1 MGYAEDFVNYTSFLK
16 AFSECIISDMRNT
29 MSLDEK
35 VEDILNLCT
44 TMAVQIQKST
54 DEIKELRSDVT
65 ELRSDVTE
73 LRSDV
78 RRLENRMETL
88 EHRMEKLKKGQKR
101 IDERLAIMTDQIAG
115 NHSHTKSIEER
126 LMINDQR
133 IQHLKHLKDRIFPA
147 LAEAV

>member
-1 MGYAEDFVNYTSFLK
+1 MT
-16 AFSECIISDMRNT
+16 
-29 MSLDEK
+29 LDEK
-35 VEDILNLCT
+35 VEAILSLCT
-44 TMAVQIQKST
+44 TMAVQIQKNT

-78 RRLENRMETL
+78 RRLGNRMESL
-88 EHRMEKLKKGQKR
+88 EHRMESLEKGQKR

-115 NHSHTKSIEER
+115 NHSRTKSIEER

-133 IQHLKHLKDRIFPA
+133 IQRLEDRIFPA

>member
-16 AFSECIISDMRNT
+16 AFSECIISDGRNT
-29 MSLDEK
+29 MTLDEK
-35 VEDILNLCT
+35 VEAILNLCT
-44 TMAVQIQKST
+44 TMAVQIQKNT
-54 DEIKELRSDVT
+54 DEIK

-88 EHRMEKLKKGQKR
+88 EYRMETLEKGQKR

-115 NHSHTKSIEER
+115 NQSRTKSIEER

-133 IQHLKHLKDRIFPA
+133 IQRLEDRIFPA

>member
-1 MGYAEDFVNYTSFLK
+1 
-16 AFSECIISDMRNT
+16 

-44 TMAVQIQKST
+44 TMAVQIQKNT

-65 ELRSDVTE
+65 ELRG
-73 LRSDV
+73 DV

-101 IDERLAIMTDQIAG
+101 IDERLAIMTNQIAG
-115 NHSHTKSIEER
+115 NHSRTKSIEER

>member
-1 MGYAEDFVNYTSFLK
+1 
-16 AFSECIISDMRNT
+16 

-44 TMAVQIQKST
+44 TMAVQIQKNT
-54 DEIKELRSDVT
+54 DEIK
-65 ELRSDVTE
+65 E

-101 IDERLAIMTDQIAG
+101 IDERLAIMTNQIAG
-115 NHSHTKSIEER
+115 NHSHTKSIKER

-147 LAEAV
+147 LAEAVSPLTSHFLSSLS

>member
-1 MGYAEDFVNYTSFLK
+1 MT
-16 AFSECIISDMRNT
+16 
-29 MSLDEK
+29 LDEK
-35 VEDILNLCT
+35 VEAILNLCT
-44 TMAVQIQKST
+44 TMAVQIQKNT
-54 DEIKELRSDVT
+54 DEIK

-88 EHRMEKLKKGQKR
+88 EHRMVETLEKGQKR

-115 NHSHTKSIEER
+115 NQSRTKSIEER

-133 IQHLKHLKDRIFPA
+133 IQRLEDRIFPA